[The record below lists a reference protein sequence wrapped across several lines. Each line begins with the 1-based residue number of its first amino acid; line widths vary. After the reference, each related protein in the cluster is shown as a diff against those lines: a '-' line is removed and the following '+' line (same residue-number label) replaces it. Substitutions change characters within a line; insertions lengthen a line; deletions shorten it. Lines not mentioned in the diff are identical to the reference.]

1 MISVVLPCFNAE
13 ATLAPCLDSLLAQT
27 WTDFEIVA
35 VDDGSTDKSLHVLRS
50 FADRDARVRVFER
63 PHGGVVRAMNFGL
76 DQCRGEYVARMDSD
90 DVCLP
95 ERLALQ
101 KAHLDRHP
109 RIGLVGGLVRF
120 GGDPQAGKGYGAY
133 VDWTNSLVSEEDIR
147 LARFVE
153 SPFANPSIMFRKE
166 LVSRH
171 GAFYDGPFPED
182 YEFILRWLSAGV
194 RMDKVPREVLIW
206 NDPPTRLSRT
216 DSRYAVDAFYRV
228 KSGYLARWLAAR
240 GVNRVAVVGAGR
252 VTRRRALMLEEH
264 GIAITRWLDVD
275 PDKIGH
281 VVNGRPVCAWNGAAG
296 ADTEFVL
303 SFVGNRGAGQ
313 RISRELTQRGHVLGR
328 TFLLAA

>member
-1 MISVVLPCFNAE
+1 MISVVLPCFNA
-13 ATLAPCLDSLLAQT
+13 AGSLPACLDSLLAQT

-35 VDDGSTDKSLHVLRS
+35 VDDGSTDASLRVLHA
-50 FADRDARVRVFER
+50 FALRDPRVRVFAR
-63 PHGGVVRAMNFGL
+63 PHGGVVQAMNFGL
-76 DQCRGEYVARMDSD
+76 ESCRGDYVARMDSD
-90 DVCLP
+90 DICLP
-95 ERLALQ
+95 ERLAVQ
-101 KAHLDRHP
+101 KSHLDRHP
-109 RIGLVGGLVRF
+109 YIGLVGGLVRF
-120 GGDPQAGKGYGAY
+120 GGDPLAGKGYGAY

-147 LARFVE
+147 LGRFVE

-182 YEFILRWLSAGV
+182 YELILRWLDAGV
-194 RMDKVPREVLIW
+194 RMDKVAREVLIW

-228 KSGYLARWLAAR
+228 KSEYLARWLTGR
-240 GVNRVAVVGAGR
+240 GVYRVAVVGAGR
-252 VTRRRALMLEEH
+252 VTRRRALMLEDH

-281 VVNGRPVCAWNGAAG
+281 VVNGRPVCSWSADLP
-296 ADTEFVL
+296 DTEFVL
-303 SFVGNRGAGQ
+303 SFVGSRGAGA
-313 RISRELTQRGHVLGR
+313 RISRELVQRGHVPGR